1 LRIFRKEWAIMEK
14 LNELSNVVQ
23 HCMKCNLCKTR
34 TKVVF
39 GEGNPK
45 ARIMFIGEGPGH
57 DEDVSGRPFVG
68 KAGQL
73 LTKMIEAI
81 NLKREDVYICNIVKC
96 RPPQNRVPME
106 DEAEACLPFL
116 RQQVAIIRPEII
128 VCLGATS
135 SRYIISKDIRITRDR
150 GKWYEKGQ
158 FKIIATFHPSALL
171 RDPDKKKDAWQDFKE
186 IKKMYET
193 ASHV

>member
-1 LRIFRKEWAIMEK
+1 MEK
-14 LNELSNVVQ
+14 LNELSSVVQ
-23 HCMKCNLCKTR
+23 QCMKCSLCEKR

-39 GEGNPK
+39 GEGNPNGTL
-45 ARIMFIGEGPGH
+45 MFIGEGPGH

-106 DEAEACLPFL
+106 EEAEACLPFL
-116 RQQVAIIRPEII
+116 RQQVAIIRPKII
-128 VCLGATS
+128 VCLGATAA
-135 SRYIISKDIRITRDR
+135 RYIINRDIRITRDR
-150 GKWYEKGQ
+150 GKWYEKGGFQ
-158 FKIIATFHPSALL
+158 MIATFHPSALL
-171 RDPDKKKDAWQDFKE
+171 RDPDKKKDAWEDFKAL
-186 IKKMYET
+186 KKKYEEMQGI
-193 ASHV
+193 SKE